1 LNATF
6 KNNAIKRKFE
16 KNTKKMAKDPIEKN
30 RAQLVDLLMHKSA
43 LKQDIADDSE
53 KVFERLKTIIISE
66 ITELKKSITDPRVRL
81 SYQDKG
87 KFEIHAYVG
96 SDVLVFNLHQNVF
109 RLPDHNPLWGTAY
122 FKQNQNNGY
131 FSTIHI
137 FNFLAESLL
146 QNRMNDAGYLIG
158 RLFLNHENHFLIE
171 GKGTLGFMFRDPQN
185 MVLSDDALQLIVQ
198 LSFAH
203 ALEFDLYIP
212 PFEYLSEIS
221 VAQIQMMGES
231 LKLETAKRLGFKM
244 KHEEDSENY

>member
-1 LNATF
+1 
-6 KNNAIKRKFE
+6 
-16 KNTKKMAKDPIEKN
+16 MAKDPIEQN
-30 RAQLVDLLMHKSA
+30 RHQLLNLLKHKSA

-53 KVFERLKTIIISE
+53 KIFKKLKEIIISE
-66 ITELKKSITDPRVRL
+66 IDELKKSISDPRIRM

-109 RLPDHNPLWGTAY
+109 RLPDHNPLWGTDY

-146 QNRMNDAGYLIG
+146 QNRMEDAGYLIG
-158 RLFLNHENHFLIE
+158 RIFLNHEQHFLIE

-185 MVLSDDALQLIVQ
+185 MVISDDAIRLIVQ

-212 PFEYLSEIS
+212 PFEFLNEIT
-221 VAQIQMMGES
+221 VAQIQQMGES
-231 LKLETAKRLGFKM
+231 LKLQTAKRLGFKM
-244 KHEEDSENY
+244 RNEDTENY

>member
-1 LNATF
+1 MHGFF
-6 KNNAIKRKFE
+6 KNNAIKRKFDE
-16 KNTKKMAKDPIEKN
+16 SRNKMAKDPIEQN
-30 RAQLVDLLMHKSA
+30 RAQLVDLLMHKSS

-53 KVFERLKTIIISE
+53 KVFDKLKSMVISE
-66 ITELKKSITDPRVRL
+66 ITELKKSIKDPRVRL

-122 FKQNQNNGY
+122 FKKDQNNGY

-137 FNFLAESLL
+137 FNFLAESIL
-146 QNRMNDAGYLIG
+146 QNRMEDAGYLIG
-158 RLFLNHENHFLIE
+158 RLFMNHEQHFLIE
-171 GKGTLGFMFRDPQN
+171 GKGALGFMFRDPQN
-185 MVLSDDALQLIVQ
+185 MVISDEAIRLIVQ

-231 LKLETAKRLGFKM
+231 LKLQTAKRLGFKM
-244 KHEEDSENY
+244 KHEDTENY